1 MRATTLLL
9 TGLLVY
15 YGGTLLET
23 GEGTLVYETIWSRS
37 LEANLIGDGAARNVL
52 IYLPPGY
59 ATETARRYPV
69 IYFLHGYNATNTVWR
84 DGLFGDFKLP
94 GSVDRLIAGGKIE
107 EMILVMPDGR
117 NAYGGSFYVN
127 SPVTGN
133 WEDFVAWEL
142 VAHVDSTY
150 RSIPHSASR
159 GIAGHSMGG
168 YGAIRLAMRN
178 PDVFS
183 VVYGVSACCL
193 AMVGDV
199 GTDNPAWR
207 KTLTVRRREELA
219 GLDAYPRGLIG
230 LGAAL
235 SPNLDRPPFFADLP
249 FQLENG
255 EVRPNQETYEKWSAG
270 FPTGMLAEF
279 ADKVKQLRGIR
290 FSVGRDD
297 EFSNILLGSRVFS
310 EALSEKGIS
319 HDFKEYDGDH
329 WNQID
334 AQLMTDVLPF
344 FSEKLTP
351 GRD

>member
-59 ATETARRYPV
+59 ATETASRYPV
-69 IYFLHGYNATNTVWR
+69 IYFLHGYNDTNTVWR

-235 SPNLDRPPFFADLP
+235 SPNLDRPPFFANLP

-279 ADKVKQLRGIR
+279 ADKVKQLRGD
-290 FSVGRDD
+290 S
-297 EFSNILLGSRVFS
+297 LLRRSR
-310 EALSEKGIS
+310 
-319 HDFKEYDGDH
+319 
-329 WNQID
+329 
-334 AQLMTDVLPF
+334 
-344 FSEKLTP
+344 
-351 GRD
+351 